1 MFKQFAKYYKP
12 HWKLFALDMFCAFIV
27 SCCNLFYPVITK
39 NIINDYVPNQNL
51 KLFVVW
57 AIVLLLIYVVKAFL
71 NYIIQ
76 YWGHMVGVRIQGDMR
91 QELFRHLQKLPFSFY
106 DEHKTGSIM
115 SRLIN
120 DLFEVSELAHHG
132 PENLFLSLIV
142 LGGSFVVL
150 AQIDMVLTLITFA
163 IIPFMI
169 FFAFKSKN
177 MMNNAFSETRKQTA
191 EINAN
196 VETAI
201 AGIRVSKAY
210 TAHEHEYAKF
220 TIANENLKSARYGAY
235 RAMGIFNSGMGLFMD
250 LLYLIV
256 LAAAGMFY
264 FYGRIDAGEFAA
276 FLLYISMFLNP
287 VNKLV
292 AFYEQFQEGM
302 TGFKRF
308 QEIMA
313 MPVEAEAVTPI
324 PVDHL
329 DGNICF
335 ENVTFHY
342 ATSDEDAVATAT
354 STKCKNHS
362 STAPVIQDLSLRI
375 EHGKTLALV
384 GPSGSGKTTL
394 CHLIPRFYDIDTG
407 RITIDGIDITDIS
420 RYDLRKNI
428 GMVAQD
434 VFLFNG
440 TIRENIAYG
449 RLDATFDEIVDAAKK
464 ANIHD
469 YIMTMEHGYDTQ
481 VGERGIKL
489 SGGQKQRI
497 SIARVFLKNPPILI
511 LDEATSALDNTT
523 EMLIQQ
529 SLEELGRGRTSIIV
543 AHRLSTIK
551 NADEIIVLTADG
563 IQERGTH
570 AELLAAGGMYAG
582 LYQYQFRE

>member
-1 MFKQFAKYYKP
+1 MLKEFASYYKP
-12 HWKLFALDMFCAFIV
+12 HWKLFALDMFCAFVV
-27 SCCNLFYPVITK
+27 SLCNLFYPVITK
-39 NIINDYVPNQNL
+39 NIINDYVPNQNMR
-51 KLFVVW
+51 LFVIW
-57 AIVLLLIYVVKAFL
+57 AVVLLLIYVVKAL
-71 NYIIQ
+71 LTYVIQ
-76 YWGHMVGVRIQGDMR
+76 YWGHIVGVRIQGDMR
-91 QELFRHLQKLPFSFY
+91 QKLFRHLQKLPFSYY
-106 DEHKTGSIM
+106 DENKTGSIM

-142 LGGSFVVL
+142 LGGAFVVL
-150 AQIDMVLTLITFA
+150 AQIDIVLTLITFA
-163 IIPFMI
+163 ILPFMV

-177 MMNNAFSETRKQTA
+177 MMNAAFGETRKQTA

-210 TAHEHEYAKF
+210 TAHDHEFAKF
-220 TIANENLKSARYGAY
+220 DVANENLKKARYGAY

-250 LLYLIV
+250 LLYFVV
-256 LAAAGMFY
+256 LAAAGLFL

-313 MPVEAEAVTPI
+313 MPTESEPENPV

-329 DGNICF
+329 DGNIVF

-342 ATSDEDAVATAT
+342 TAADDEEE
-354 STKCKNHS
+354 ST
-362 STAPVIQDLSLRI
+362 PVIQDLSLHI
-375 EHGKTLALV
+375 DHGKTLALV

-394 CHLIPRFYDIDTG
+394 CHLIPRFYDIDSG

-469 YIMTMEHGYDTQ
+469 HIMTLEHGYDTQ

-511 LDEATSALDNTT
+511 LDEATSALDNAT

-529 SLEELGRGRTSIIV
+529 SLEELGRGRTSIVV

-551 NADEIIVLTADG
+551 SADEIIVLTADG

-570 AELLAAGGMYAG
+570 EELLESGGMYAG
-582 LYQYQFRE
+582 LYQYALR